1 MQPTQNEIDRI
12 SEILLKS
19 IKKLIKKD
27 SNIFNIGIDMPQQYS
42 EDAKILNR
50 ELHETTINHRLAYY
64 IENKLKKN
72 DWKIYNV
79 DIEYNRFYENPK
91 MLKINN
97 IDEIIRPDIIV
108 HSRMNN
114 NINPQHLL
122 VVEAKKG
129 AISNHDINKIEHF
142 ISDNHY
148 NYLFGLSISYCS
160 SNSSVLS
167 NLYYR
172 EGNNIISKEL
182 NVKK

>member
-12 SEILLKS
+12 SKILLKS

-27 SNIFNIGIDMPQQYS
+27 SNIFTIDIVIPQQYS
-42 EDAKILNR
+42 EEAKILNR
-50 ELHETTINHRLAYY
+50 ELHETTINHRFAYY
-64 IENKLKKN
+64 IENNLKKN

-91 MLKINN
+91 MLKIND
-97 IDEIIRPDIIV
+97 IDEIVRPDIII

-114 NINPQHLL
+114 NINPQHLI

-129 AISNHDINKIEHF
+129 AISNHDINKIKHF

-148 NYLFGLSISYCS
+148 NYLFGLTISYCS
-160 SNSSVLS
+160 SISSVLS
-167 NLYYR
+167 NLYYW
-172 EGNNIISKEL
+172 EDNNIVSKEL
-182 NVKK
+182 NVEK